1 MNESDQELADLVLPD
16 AVEEIAVPLELTQ
29 LAPWHRSRKQFI
41 RKNQWGML
49 SSRVIE
55 KSKGTPALPQQ
66 VGGTHE
72 VKYLTLPGSDLLD
85 VEMLGS
91 IARDLGCTL
100 TSVGF
105 LAGAVGNA
113 TTARAELRREGLIE
127 AGVISERSYT
137 FSRRIEEIT
146 AKSSAA
152 YRDMRTRGPYH
163 VINLDACGSIAPP
176 NAPNNNR
183 LIQVVST
190 LVEYQFDSFRGRW
203 LLLLTSDVRAE
214 QFDEAVM
221 QQLMLAVRLNCQQL
235 PDFADGVKVFLDDE
249 GDDLNAA
256 LQTYIS
262 GGIDNFMKL
271 FSLGFGKWLL
281 GLAKAAGWDMKMHNA
296 FCYSTTPEGDDR
308 ATMPCMAFE
317 FRPPTGGL
325 VDPVGIAIAPPPVLP
340 QYGAR
345 ALTVL
350 EKVYA
355 MENLDARMA
364 ANEGERAE
372 LIQDTRERLSSIG
385 YGAEVLQ
392 NLA

>member
-1 MNESDQELADLVLPD
+1 MNESDQELADSSLPE
-16 AVEEIAVPLELTQ
+16 AVEEMAVPLELTK
-29 LAPWHRSRKQFI
+29 LAPWHRPRKQFVRI
-41 RKNQWGML
+41 NQWGVL
-49 SSRVIE
+49 SSRVIV

-85 VEMLGS
+85 VEMLGG
-91 IARDLGCTL
+91 IARELGCTL

-137 FSRRIEEIT
+137 FNRRIEEIT
-146 AKSSAA
+146 TKSSAA

-183 LIQVVST
+183 LIQVVHT
-190 LVEYQFDSFRGRW
+190 LVEYQFDTFRGRW

-214 QFDEAVM
+214 QFDEDVM
-221 QQLMLAVRLNCQQL
+221 QRLLLAIRLNCQQL
-235 PDFADGVKVFLDDE
+235 PGFADGVKLFLGNHGNDID
-249 GDDLNAA
+249 AA
-256 LQTYIS
+256 LQTYIA
-262 GGIDNFMKL
+262 GGIDNFMRV

-281 GLAKAAGWDMKMHNA
+281 GLAREAGWDMKMHNA
-296 FCYSTTPEGDDR
+296 FCYSTTPDGDDR

-317 FRPPTGGL
+317 FRPPAVGL
-325 VDPVGIAIAPPPVLP
+325 VDPVGIAVAPPPAVP
-340 QYGAR
+340 EYAAR
-345 ALTVL
+345 ALIVL
-350 EKVYA
+350 EKIEG
-355 MENLDARMA
+355 MENLDERMT
-364 ANEGERAE
+364 ANPEERAQ
-372 LIQDTRERLSSIG
+372 LVQDTRDRLANIG
-385 YGAEVLQ
+385 YSAEALQ
-392 NLA
+392 DLA